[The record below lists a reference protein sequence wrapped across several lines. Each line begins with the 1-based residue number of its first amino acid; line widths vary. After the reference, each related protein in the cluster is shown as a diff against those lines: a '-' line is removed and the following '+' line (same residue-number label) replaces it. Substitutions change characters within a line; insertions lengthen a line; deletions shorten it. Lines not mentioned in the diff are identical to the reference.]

1 MQSRASVSAQAANMT
16 CLGAIYR
23 WKKGAGDYRKII
35 DSGKEFN
42 DADFPADYTSI
53 AWKGFTSGN
62 TIPEDNIKWMKL

>member
-1 MQSRASVSAQAANMT
+1 MT

-23 WKKGAGDYRKII
+23 WKKGAGDYKKII

-53 AWKGFTSGN
+53 SWKGNFTHGN
-62 TIPEDNIKWMKL
+62 MLPESNLKWMSL